1 MKHATFIGGQS
12 VKWEFD
18 KSDYSSLSYLCKVIC
33 EKLGGHMGSGAFQ
46 GPDYW
51 AKEEDNV
58 SLSIKAI
65 ELESKL
71 GIIEEESTD

>member
-1 MKHATFIGGQS
+1 
-12 VKWEFD
+12 
-18 KSDYSSLSYLCKVIC
+18 
-33 EKLGGHMGSGAFQ
+33 MGSGAFQ